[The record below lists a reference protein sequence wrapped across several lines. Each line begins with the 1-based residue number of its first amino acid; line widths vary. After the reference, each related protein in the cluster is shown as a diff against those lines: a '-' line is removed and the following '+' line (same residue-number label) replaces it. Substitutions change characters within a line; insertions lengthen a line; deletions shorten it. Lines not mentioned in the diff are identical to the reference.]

1 MKLSSSSILPNSII
15 FYIFSLTIMI
25 IVTISPISIT
35 IEKSGI
41 TIKNYYAYSS
51 TSNSS
56 SISSSLSQQTAADN
70 TTLADYNLAAA
81 GDWGCTTDTINTV
94 KNIIN
99 HKPELVLALGD
110 LSYNKTAQCW
120 LDIIN
125 PIADKT
131 KIVIGN
137 HETDSTKKLK
147 DYMEFFGLEKQYYS
161 FNYGN
166 VHFTAIS
173 TELPYEEGSE
183 QYEFVNND
191 LSKVS
196 SDPEIDWIV
205 VFFHS
210 LAYTS
215 PADSGKGNRAEKEFR
230 ATYHPLF
237 DKYNVD
243 IVLQAH
249 NHNYQRTYPIIFNN
263 DKPKEPIVTDK
274 TDNSNNNFHNPE
286 GQIFVT
292 AGTGGA
298 ELYPL
303 TGQADFIANQY
314 VGFGFLDVDV
324 INNNNEMTTTL
335 AGKFYA
341 NYDVVDDNETTI
353 KDQFTITKTVKS

>member
-1 MKLSSSSILPNSII
+1 MKLSSSNILPNSII

-25 IVTISPISIT
+25 IVTSPPISII

-41 TIKNYYAYSS
+41 TIKNSYAYSS
-51 TSNSS
+51 TSSYS
-56 SISSSLSQQTAADN
+56 PSLSQQTAADN
-70 TTLADYNLAAA
+70 TTLVNYNFAAA
-81 GDWGCTTDTINTV
+81 GDWGCTNDTINTV
-94 KNIIN
+94 KNIMN

-125 PIADKT
+125 PVADKT

-166 VHFTAIS
+166 VHFTTIS
-173 TELPYEEGSE
+173 TELPYEKGSE

-196 SDPEIDWIV
+196 SDPDIDWIII
-205 VFFHS
+205 FFHS

-215 PADSGKGNRAEKEFR
+215 PADIGKGNRAEKEFR

-249 NHNYQRTYPIIFNN
+249 NHNYQRTYPIVFNN
-263 DKPKEPIVTDK
+263 DKPKEPIVTDNIE
-274 TDNSNNNFHNPE
+274 TNNFHNPE

-303 TGQADFIANQY
+303 TGQAPYVANQY
-314 VGFGFLDVDV
+314 VGFGFLNIDVT
-324 INNNNEMTTTL
+324 NNNNNNGTTII
-335 AGKFYA
+335 GKFYA
-341 NYDVVDDNETTI
+341 NNDDGKTTI
-353 KDQFTITKTVKS
+353 KDHFTITKAIK

>member
-1 MKLSSSSILPNSII
+1 M
-15 FYIFSLTIMI
+15 
-25 IVTISPISIT
+25 
-35 IEKSGI
+35 
-41 TIKNYYAYSS
+41 
-51 TSNSS
+51 
-56 SISSSLSQQTAADN
+56 
-70 TTLADYNLAAA
+70 
-81 GDWGCTTDTINTV
+81 
-94 KNIIN
+94 N

-173 TELPYEEGSE
+173 TELPYEKGSE

-196 SDPEIDWIV
+196 SDPAIDWIV

-215 PADSGKGNRAEKEFR
+215 PADTGKGNRAEKELR

-237 DKYNVD
+237 EKYDVD
-243 IVLQAH
+243 VVLQAH
-249 NHNYQRTYPIIFNN
+249 NHNYQRSYPIIFNN
-263 DKPKEPIVTDK
+263 DEPMEPIVKDNN
-274 TDNSNNNFHNPE
+274 TDNNSNSFHNPK

-292 AGTGGA
+292 VGTGGA

-303 TGQADFIANQY
+303 TDQALYVANQY
-314 VGFGFLDVDV
+314 VGFGFLNIDVT
-324 INNNNEMTTTL
+324 NNNNNGTTL
-335 AGKFYA
+335 TGKFYA
-341 NYDVVDDNETTI
+341 NNHDGDSDGSNGTAI
-353 KDQFTITKTVKS
+353 KDQFTITKTVN